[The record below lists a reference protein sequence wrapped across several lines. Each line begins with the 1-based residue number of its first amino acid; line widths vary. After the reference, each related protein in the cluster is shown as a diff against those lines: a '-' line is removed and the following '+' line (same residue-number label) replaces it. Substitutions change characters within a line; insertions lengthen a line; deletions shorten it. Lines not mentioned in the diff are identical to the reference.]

1 VAAAACTVSQLQIA
15 YLGPSG
21 GAGIVELEFEVRNAG
36 SVACELTGWPGVQL
50 LNIAGD
56 PLPTLVTQTT
66 SIMAASALP
75 VPVVLLPGLPPMP
88 GFAAIPTPSSQGVAG
103 YAYIWIAGDDVLS
116 PCENAAEVG
125 FSLPGTTG
133 TITVDLIE
141 SSFPSGPT
149 LCSDGSLDV
158 LPVAA
163 SWPVIEQVPPTPTA
177 TK

>member
-1 VAAAACTVSQLQIA
+1 
-15 YLGPSG
+15 
-21 GAGIVELEFEVRNAG
+21 VRNAG

-50 LNIAGD
+50 LNIAGG

-88 GFAAIPTPSSQGVAG
+88 GFEAPPTPSSQGVAG
-103 YAYIWIAGDDVLS
+103 YAYIWMAGDDVLS
-116 PCENAAEVG
+116 PCDNAAEVG
-125 FSLPGTTG
+125 FSLPGTSG

-141 SSFPSGPT
+141 SGFPSGMQ
-149 LCSDGSLDV
+149 LGSNGSLDV

-163 SWPVIEQVPPTPTA
+163 SWPVIDQVPSTPA
-177 TK
+177 AAK